1 MAAARKT
8 IGLSPEARRICEDL
22 HERLRFR
29 DLSDV
34 RDFAVAH
41 AICSEIEPTKV
52 ANTVTVWQ
60 VANADAGIVATLEA
74 FYSDEAAEDLYGLY
88 QNLANLGL
96 LALGESKNY
105 SQWKEISHL
114 PGIVDK

>member
-8 IGLSPEARRICEDL
+8 IGLSPEAKQICEDL

-29 DLSDV
+29 DRSDV

-41 AICSEIEPTKV
+41 AIHSEIEPTKV
-52 ANTVTVWQ
+52 ANTDTVWS
-60 VANADAGIVATLEA
+60 VANADAEIVATLEA
-74 FYSDEAAEDLYGLY
+74 FYPDEAAEDIYGLY

-96 LALGESKNY
+96 LALGQAKNY

-114 PGIVDK
+114 PGIAKK